1 MRYSLCDGS
10 TETRG
15 RTSPDDRAV
24 DLAQRGL
31 RDPRPGTAA
40 GAAAPAAP
48 AAAVKAPRGY
58 TPALAGANFG
68 IYLALLT
75 PVLVSMAFKIQ
86 HISPT
91 PEAAT
96 ASLGLIMGV
105 GALFAMIANP
115 LVGRLS
121 DRTTSRF
128 GMRRPWIVGGVLVGF
143 LSFTLIGLAADV
155 WVVFLGWCL
164 VQASMNGVLAAVNA
178 TVPEQVPVTS
188 RGKVSGIVGLTTPL
202 GILGGSFLVNFL
214 ADDLARFVVPAAVAL
229 VLVLLFAFAL
239 KDRVLAE
246 KPADRYTAKQF
257 FGSFVFNPV
266 KHPDFGWTWLTKFL
280 VMFGYAGV
288 ATFLPLYLT
297 EKFQLGEQE
306 AITTILICNLASMA
320 AMAISG
326 PIGGILSDRI
336 GKRRPFVAVAGV
348 VMVVGLVVLAFA
360 PSIGVVILGQAIIGF
375 GAGSFMS
382 VDLALA
388 TQVLPNPDDT
398 AKDLGVLN
406 IANALPQSIAPAI
419 APAIIAAGAGTAIGG
434 YAVFYLVGA
443 AVALAG
449 AVLVYRIK
457 GVE

>member
-1 MRYSLCDGS
+1 M
-10 TETRG
+10 TE
-15 RTSPDDRAV
+15 SS
-24 DLAQRGL
+24 
-31 RDPRPGTAA
+31 TAA
-40 GAAAPAAP
+40 RSLDATVAPAASAPTGAPGAP
-48 AAAVKAPRGY
+48 APERTPRGY

-86 HISPT
+86 HISPSA
-91 PEAAT
+91 EAAT

-128 GMRRPWIVGGVLVGF
+128 GMRRPWIVGGSLVGL
-143 LSFTLIGLAADV
+143 LSFTLIGAASDV
-155 WVVFLGWCL
+155 WMVFLGWCL
-164 VQASMNGVLAAVNA
+164 VQVSMNAVLAAANA
-178 TVPEQVPVTS
+178 TLPDQVPTDR
-188 RGKVSGIVGLTTPL
+188 RGRVSGIIGLTTPL
-202 GILGGSFLVNFL
+202 GILGGSVLVNFL
-214 ADDLARFVVPAAVAL
+214 ADDFTRFVVPAAIATLLAVLFAL
-229 VLVLLFAFAL
+229 VL
-239 KDRVLAE
+239 KDRVLTE
-246 KPADRYTAKQF
+246 KPAERYTMRQF
-257 FGSFVFNPV
+257 LGSFVFDPK
-266 KHPDFGWTWLTKFL
+266 KHPDFGWTWLTKFM

-297 EKFQLGEQE
+297 ERFQLAEQE
-306 AITTILICNLASMA
+306 AITTILISNLAAMG

-326 PIGGILSDRI
+326 PVGGMLSDRI
-336 GKRRPFVAVAGV
+336 GKRRPFVAIAGV
-348 VMVVGLVVLAFA
+348 VMVVGLVMLAFA
-360 PSIGVVILGQAIIGF
+360 PSIEVLILGQAIIGL
-375 GAGSFMS
+375 GAGSFFS

-419 APAIIAAGAGTAIGG
+419 APAIIAAGASTAIGG
-434 YAVFYLVGA
+434 YATFYLVGA

-457 GVE
+457 GVK